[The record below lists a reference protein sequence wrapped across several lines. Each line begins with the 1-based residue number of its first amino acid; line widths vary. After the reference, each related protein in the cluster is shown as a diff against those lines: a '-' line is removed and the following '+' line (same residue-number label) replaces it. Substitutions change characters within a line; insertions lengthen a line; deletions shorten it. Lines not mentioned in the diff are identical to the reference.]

1 MATREPIRLFLLL
14 PLGFL
19 LLSFPERVAS
29 AHAGSHLVVTQV
41 FGEARVRFPE
51 DRMRREQQERV
62 VP

>member
-19 LLSFPERVAS
+19 HLSFPERVAP

-51 DRMRREQQERV
+51 ARMRREPQEGV